1 MKHCLL
7 LLGMVAVLAMGAPA
21 YSQNIFMD
29 MNGDGVCNTSDVL
42 TSSTTSVDV
51 WLDTNHNQAGTT
63 VFCSDGIN
71 PLDMYSYGVILSA
84 GGSGSVTYGT
94 WTNVLSLWT
103 VLDAYRTSG
112 SYASVTYTAP
122 SGTVLTA
129 GAYKLGSIGITVT
142 GNPTLSFLQNNSL
155 LGGLGAPVTG
165 FGSDCSGTDFPNTIA
180 LGTDF
185 FESCGTASATPTQST
200 TWGFIKNLYR

>member
-21 YSQNIFMD
+21 YSQYVFMD

-51 WLDTNHNQAGTT
+51 WLDTNHNQAGTQ
-63 VFCSDGIN
+63 VFCSDLVN
-71 PLDMYSYGVILSA
+71 PLDMYYYSVILHA
-84 GGSGSVTYGT
+84 GGSGGSVTYTG
-94 WTNVLSLWT
+94 WTNGLSLWA
-103 VLDAYRTSG
+103 VLEAYRTSG
-112 SYASVTYTAP
+112 SDASVTYTAP
-122 SGTVLTA
+122 LGTTLAA

-142 GNPTLSFLQNNSL
+142 GSPTLSFLTNNVS
-155 LGGLGAPVTG
+155 LGGGTPVTG

-180 LGTDF
+180 LGTNF
-185 FESCGTASATPTQST
+185 FESCGTSSPTPTQST